1 LIEIAVTI
9 KLFQEKIM
17 SFIQFLLIYVPTVL
31 IGFLIIIIYVF
42 LTIISLVILRKYY
55 PTHRRKSHN
64 DIAGF
69 IFATLGVIYAVILA
83 FTVVV
88 TWGDFD
94 KANETTNKEANCIAS
109 LYQNTTPFPAEFR
122 ERLKG
127 ELKEYVNAIVSDE
140 WQKMAKGQ
148 RSSQVEE
155 IQEKLV
161 RLYSGFQP
169 KNEIQKIF
177 LVESVKKMNEAS
189 EMRRLRLVYASTGI
203 HPILYA
209 ILIVGSFITIAFT
222 MLFGTENHI
231 EQLIMT
237 ASLAAMIAFSLFTI
251 IALDYPFTGTFSI
264 EPDMFRNML
273 PALIN

>member
-1 LIEIAVTI
+1 
-9 KLFQEKIM
+9 M
-17 SFIQFLLIYVPTVL
+17 PFIQFLLVHVPTVL
-31 IGFLIIIIYVF
+31 LGFIIIFIYVF
-42 LTIISLVILRKYY
+42 LTIISLVIIRKYY

-94 KANETTNKEANCIAS
+94 KASEITNKEANCVAS
-109 LYQNTTPFPAEFR
+109 LYQNTEPFPTDFTR
-122 ERLKG
+122 QIKG

-140 WQKMAKGQ
+140 WQKMAKGK
-148 RSSQVEE
+148 SSPKVEE
-155 IQEKLV
+155 IQGKLIQ
-161 RLYSGFQP
+161 LYSGFQP

-177 LVESVKKMNEAS
+177 LMESVKKMNEAS
-189 EMRRLRLVYASTGI
+189 EMRRLRLVYANTGI

-209 ILIVGSFITIAFT
+209 ILIAGSIITIGFT

-237 ASLAAMIAFSLFTI
+237 ASLAAMIAFALFTVV
-251 IALDYPFTGTFSI
+251 ALDYPFTGTFSI
-264 EPDMFRNML
+264 EPDALINML
-273 PALIN
+273 PALIK